1 MGSFINP
8 SGAVMHL
15 LPKHQRGLTF
25 ISLCVLLFIFG
36 FFVFLILKIGPIYLD
51 HNKVASA
58 LSALKKDPAFP
69 TMSEFEIRR
78 SLNNR
83 FNIGYVDFIEPED
96 ITVSRSSDYL
106 KVEIDYE
113 VVKPMAYNLSVLVEF
128 HDMIETDGDS
138 GV

>member
-1 MGSFINP
+1 MRP
-8 SGAVMHL
+8 

-25 ISLCVLLFIFG
+25 ISLCILLFIFG

-58 LSALKKDPAFP
+58 LSSLKKDPAFP
-69 TMSEFEIRR
+69 AMSEHEIRR
-78 SLNNR
+78 SLDNR
-83 FNIGYVDFIEPED
+83 FNIGYVDFINAED
-96 ITVSRSSDYL
+96 IKVSRSNDYV

-113 VVKPMAYNLSVLVEF
+113 VLQSMAYNLSVLVEF
-128 HDMIETDGDS
+128 HDMIETGGDG

>member
-1 MGSFINP
+1 MQT
-8 SGAVMHL
+8 

-58 LSALKKDPAFP
+58 LSALKEDPAFP
-69 TMSEFEIRR
+69 DMSESQIRR
-78 SLNNR
+78 SLDNR

-96 ITVSRSSDYL
+96 IKISKSNNYV
-106 KVEIDYE
+106 KVEIEYE
-113 VVKPMAYNLSVLVEF
+113 VVEPMAYNLSVLVEF
-128 HDMIETDGDS
+128 HDMIETGGDL

>member
-1 MGSFINP
+1 MQT
-8 SGAVMHL
+8 

-58 LSALKKDPAFP
+58 LANLKKDPAFP
-69 TMSEFEIRR
+69 TMTEQEIRR
-78 SLNNR
+78 SLDNR
-83 FNIGYVDFIEPED
+83 FNIGYVDFIDSED
-96 ITVSRSSDYL
+96 ITISKSNNYV

-113 VVKPMAYNLSVLVEF
+113 VLKPMAYNLSVLVEF
-128 HDMIETDGDS
+128 HDMIETGGDS

>member
-1 MGSFINP
+1 MQT
-8 SGAVMHL
+8 

-58 LSALKKDPAFP
+58 LANLKKDPAFP
-69 TMSEFEIRR
+69 TMTEQEIRR
-78 SLNNR
+78 SLDNR
-83 FNIGYVDFIEPED
+83 FNIGYVDFIDSED
-96 ITVSRSSDYL
+96 ITVSKSNNYV

-113 VVKPMAYNLSVLVEF
+113 VLKPMAYNLSVLVEF
-128 HDMIETDGDS
+128 HDMIETGGDL

>member
-1 MGSFINP
+1 MQT
-8 SGAVMHL
+8 

-58 LSALKKDPAFP
+58 LANLKKDPAFP
-69 TMSEFEIRR
+69 TMTEQEIRR
-78 SLNNR
+78 SLDNR
-83 FNIGYVDFIEPED
+83 FNIGYVDFIDSED
-96 ITVSRSSDYL
+96 ITISKSNDYV

-113 VVKPMAYNLSVLVEF
+113 VLKPMAYNLSVLVEF
-128 HDMIETDGDS
+128 HDMIETGGDS

>member
-1 MGSFINP
+1 MQP
-8 SGAVMHL
+8 

-25 ISLCVLLFIFG
+25 ISLCILLFIFG

-58 LSALKKDPAFP
+58 LSSLKKDPDFP
-69 TMSEFEIRR
+69 TMSEHEIRR
-78 SLNNR
+78 SLDNR
-83 FNIGYVDFIEPED
+83 FNIGYVDFISGED
-96 ITVSRSSDYL
+96 IKVSRSNDYV

-113 VVKPMAYNLSVLVEF
+113 VLQPMAYNLSVLVEF
-128 HDMIETDGDS
+128 HDMIETGGDG

>member
-1 MGSFINP
+1 MQ
-8 SGAVMHL
+8 A

-58 LSALKKDPAFP
+58 LANLKKDPAFP
-69 TMSEFEIRR
+69 TMTETEIRR
-78 SLNNR
+78 SLDNR
-83 FNIGYVDFIEPED
+83 FNIGYVDFIDSED
-96 ITVSRSSDYL
+96 IKISKSNNYV
-106 KVEIDYE
+106 KVEIAYE
-113 VVKPMAYNLSVLVEF
+113 IVKPMAYNLSVLVEF
-128 HDMIETDGDS
+128 QDMIENGGDI

>member
-1 MGSFINP
+1 MQT
-8 SGAVMHL
+8 

-58 LSALKKDPAFP
+58 LSALKGDPEFP
-69 TMSEFEIRR
+69 EMSESEIRS
-78 SLNNR
+78 SLSKR

-96 ITVSRSSDYL
+96 IKISKSSNYV
-106 KVEIDYE
+106 KVEIEYE
-113 VVKPMAYNLSVLVEF
+113 VVESMAYNLSVLVEF
-128 HDMIETDGDS
+128 HDMIEAGGDS
-138 GV
+138 DV